1 MKKYISL
8 IALLLCLVQQAWAA
22 QIQVSATL
30 PSEGKPERLY
40 TMKNG
45 SGLYANGVTSPTQTE
60 ANRAHFAFYSSGVA
74 GAYYIYC
81 YSSQKWLGYDN
92 TNSDTN
98 MRNFIQLSKS
108 KADAAYFKFTFNEE
122 NGCYDIVPYNAT
134 GVASKYLNWYG
145 GTDFNPLDG
154 TNTLGLWEQDGAADT
169 GSRWIFEEVV
179 SNQITVGGIIY
190 NLNHTAHT
198 AAVAENSGIT
208 GSVSISET
216 VKQYGISYT
225 VTAIG
230 KSAFENCT
238 GLTSITIPNSVTS
251 LGKSCF
257 EHCTGLNS
265 ITIPNS
271 VRSLGSTCFSFCT
284 GLTSITIPNSVTSL
298 GRGCF
303 AYCARL
309 EWIEVESE
317 NPVYDSRE
325 NCNAII
331 ETSSNTM
338 IAGCKNTTIPNSVT
352 SLEWACF
359 GGCTGLTSIT
369 IPNSVTSLGDECF
382 RDCTGLTSIRIPNSV
397 TSLGNF
403 CFHICI

>member
-98 MRNFIQLSKS
+98 MRNFIQLSES
-108 KADAAYFKFTFNEE
+108 KADAAYFKFTFNAG
-122 NGCYDIVPYNAT
+122 NGYYDIVPYNAT

-251 LGKSCF
+251 LG
-257 EHCTGLNS
+257 
-265 ITIPNS
+265 
-271 VRSLGSTCFSFCT
+271 
-284 GLTSITIPNSVTSL
+284 
-298 GRGCF
+298 RGCF